1 MATDKVTIKPISK
14 KVERE
19 LRQTKVIIRHLPPGF
34 SEEKLLELVGPLDP
48 HTYFYFAAGDP
59 KLGKFGY
66 SRAYVN
72 FEAEEDILSFR
83 DKFDGFPVTDDKG
96 NVYRMIIEFAPFQ
109 RCPKKKKK
117 LDAKCGTIEDMAEF
131 KEFLVEYEKEPE
143 MLPALD
149 PTLYAVKDISTDQ
162 VQETP
167 LVKYLK
173 NVQENEKRS
182 KHLYKPKGTKVNEL
196 KKERVSKGEKSKK
209 GSDIVVSQ
217 KRTVGSKGERST
229 GEDKLFTK
237 SEEVNDSGS
246 KKKHHKYD
254 HEATVRIVGKSRS
267 DTRSGSTSRSVV
279 TKDSKSDSL
288 LANGGMY
295 QHGGMTV
302 AAVMNGSGGKKS
314 STQTDK
320 STSEPTAEGRK
331 QRKGRPDQQFYNPR
345 REVTDKDTT
354 GYPYGDT
361 RYKSDEYYDSERKEG
376 RYSRGGRRGGR
387 APRYQDGGRR
397 YSNRDYT

>member
-1 MATDKVTIKPISK
+1 MASDKVTIKPISK
-14 KVERE
+14 KIERE
-19 LRQTKVIIRHLPPGF
+19 LRQTKVIIRHLPPGY
-34 SEEKLLELVGPLDP
+34 SEERLLELVGPLDP
-48 HTYFYFAAGDP
+48 HNYFYFAAGDP
-59 KLGKFGY
+59 KLGKLGY
-66 SRAYVN
+66 SRAYIN
-72 FEAEEDILSFR
+72 FESEEDILSFR

-109 RCPKKKKK
+109 RCPKKKKR
-117 LDAKCGTIEDMAEF
+117 LDVKCGTIEDTVEF

-173 NVQENEKRS
+173 NVQEKRS
-182 KHLYKPKGTKVNEL
+182 KHLYKPKSTKVNEL

-209 GSDIVVSQ
+209 GSDIVVPQ
-217 KRTVGSKGERST
+217 KRSAKGDRSASD
-229 GEDKLFTK
+229 DKLFTTK
-237 SEEVNDSGS
+237 SEEINDTVSR
-246 KKKHHKYD
+246 KRHHKYD

-267 DTRSGSTSRSVV
+267 DTRSANTSRQPV

-288 LANGGMY
+288 LANGGVY
-295 QHGGMTV
+295 QPGGMT
-302 AAVMNGSGGKKS
+302 AVVNGSSGKKS
-314 STQTDK
+314 STQPDK
-320 STSEPTAEGRK
+320 SASEQSTK

-345 REVTDKDTT
+345 RDTSDKDTT
-354 GYPYGDT
+354 GYSHADT
-361 RYKSDEYYDSERKEG
+361 RHRNDEYYDGDRKEG
-376 RYSRGGRRGGR
+376 RYPRGGRRGGR

-397 YSNRDYT
+397 YNNRDYT

>member
-14 KVERE
+14 KIERE

-34 SEEKLLELVGPLDP
+34 SEERLLELVGPLDP
-48 HTYFYFAAGDP
+48 YTYFYFAAGDP

-66 SRAYVN
+66 SRTYIN
-72 FEAEEDILSFR
+72 FEAEEGILSFR

-117 LDAKCGTIEDMAEF
+117 LDAKCGTIEDTAEF
-131 KEFLVEYEKEPE
+131 KEFLEEYEKEPE

-149 PTLYAVKDISTDQ
+149 PTLYAVKDISIDQ

-173 NVQENEKRS
+173 NVQEKRS
-182 KHLYKPKGTKVNEL
+182 KHLYKPKSTKVNEL
-196 KKERVSKGEKSKK
+196 KKERVSKGERSKK

-217 KRTVGSKGERST
+217 KRSVSSKGERSASD
-229 GEDKLFTK
+229 DKLFAK
-237 SEEVNDSGS
+237 SEEVSDSSS

-267 DTRSGSTSRSVV
+267 DTRSASTSRPVV

-288 LANGGMY
+288 LANGGVY
-295 QHGGMTV
+295 QHGGGVT
-302 AAVMNGSGGKKS
+302 AVMNGSNGKKS
-314 STQTDK
+314 LTQTDK
-320 STSEPTAEGRK
+320 FTSEQPAIDGRK

-345 REVTDKDTT
+345 REATDKDTT
-354 GYPYGDT
+354 GYSYGDM
-361 RYKSDEYYDSERKEG
+361 RYKSDDYHDGERKEG
-376 RYSRGGRRGGR
+376 RYSRGRRGGR

>member
-1 MATDKVTIKPISK
+1 MATDKVIIKPISK
-14 KVERE
+14 KIERE
-19 LRQTKVIIRHLPPGF
+19 LRQNKVIIRHLPPGF

-48 HTYFYFAAGDP
+48 YTYFYFAVGDP

-66 SRAYVN
+66 SRAYIN
-72 FEAEEDILSFR
+72 FEAEGDILSFR
-83 DKFDGFPVTDDKG
+83 DKFDGFPVPDGKG

-117 LDAKCGTIEDMAEF
+117 ADAKCGTIEDTTEF

-149 PTLYAVKDISTDQ
+149 PTLYAVKDISSDQ

-173 NVQENEKRS
+173 NVQEKRS
-182 KHLYKPKGTKVNEL
+182 KHLYKPKSTKVNEL

-217 KRTVGSKGERST
+217 KRTVTSKGERST
-229 GEDKLFTK
+229 GDDKLFAK
-237 SEEVNDSGS
+237 SEEVNDSVS

-267 DTRSGSTSRSVV
+267 DTRSTSTSRPVV

-288 LANGGMY
+288 LANGGVY
-295 QHGGMTV
+295 QHGGMT
-302 AAVMNGSGGKKS
+302 AVMNGSSGKKS
-314 STQTDK
+314 LTQTDK
-320 STSEPTAEGRK
+320 STSEPTAEGKK

-345 REVTDKDTT
+345 REATDKDTSSS
-354 GYPYGDT
+354 YGDT
-361 RYKSDEYYDSERKEG
+361 RYKNDEYYDGERKEG
-376 RYSRGGRRGGR
+376 RYSRGGRRGGGR

-397 YSNRDYT
+397 YNSRDYT